1 MSGQNFLQRLCL
13 VIKKK
18 ATSNP
23 TPPQCQMSEGKARE
37 KARNQTFIGLLQHNQ
52 TIHVRSPARARF
64 SIRLCVC
71 VVLHHSD
78 LTSRVT
84 EVDSAL
90 KAPAAHTRRR
100 WCWRCQFYQQKTHIV
115 LVVTLAGEPAG
126 QVTEQDSLK
135 NTCQCCK
142 VFQALRSYWCE
153 AYHFGTGCF

>member
-71 VVLHHSD
+71 VCGFASFRLNLKSDRGRLSFEGSSGSYQKALVLAMPILSA
-78 LTSRVT
+78 
-84 EVDSAL
+84 EDS
-90 KAPAAHTRRR
+90 H
-100 WCWRCQFYQQKTHIV
+100 C
-115 LVVTLAGEPAG
+115 AGG
-126 QVTEQDSLK
+126 D
-135 NTCQCCK
+135 
-142 VFQALRSYWCE
+142 
-153 AYHFGTGCF
+153 FGR